1 MGEPVD
7 AEIFA
12 TQKRLDAF
20 PPAKLLFILS
30 RRLQEQGLRPTWLWL
45 KDKIARQQ
53 QGFSP
58 PEVSQVLPLLYVGGQ
73 HYSRGLATMRA
84 LGMGAILNLRAES
97 DDAARGVALEH
108 YLWLKVTDDTAP
120 AAEELAQGADF
131 IGAQIAAG
139 RGVYIHCASGVGR
152 APTAAAA
159 YLVTTGLSAAEAWAT
174 IRRVRPFIRP
184 TPPQIGAL
192 TVWAEAHSR

>member
-1 MGEPVD
+1 MGETVESD
-7 AEIFA
+7 IFA

-20 PPAKLLFILS
+20 PPAKLLFIIM
-30 RRLQEQGLRPTWLWL
+30 RRLQEQGLRPTRLWL
-45 KDKIARQQ
+45 KDKVARRQ

-58 PEVSQVLPLLYVGGQ
+58 PEISRVQPLLYVGGQ
-73 HYSRGLATMRA
+73 HYRHGLAAMQA
-84 LGMGAILNLRAES
+84 LGIGAVLNLRAEA

-120 AAEELAQGADF
+120 KPAELAQGAAF
-131 IGAQIAAG
+131 IAEQLAAG
-139 RGVYIHCASGVGR
+139 RGIYIHCASGVGR

-159 YLVTTGLSAAEAWAT
+159 YLVTTGLGAAEAWAT

-184 TPPQIGAL
+184 TPPQVAAIAA
-192 TVWAEAHSR
+192 WADYQR

>member
-1 MGEPVD
+1 MGETVESD
-7 AEIFA
+7 IFA

-20 PPAKLLFILS
+20 PPAKLLFIIM
-30 RRLQEQGLRPTWLWL
+30 RRLQEQGLRPTRLWL
-45 KDKIARQQ
+45 KDKVARRQ

-58 PEVSQVLPLLYVGGQ
+58 PEISRVQPLLYVGGQ
-73 HYSRGLATMRA
+73 HYRRGLAAMQA
-84 LGMGAILNLRAES
+84 LGIGAVLNLRAEA

-120 AAEELAQGADF
+120 TPAELAQGAAF
-131 IGAQIAAG
+131 IAEQLAAG
-139 RGVYIHCASGVGR
+139 RGIYIHCASGVGR

-159 YLVTTGLSAAEAWAT
+159 YLVTTGLGAVEAWAA

-184 TPPQIGAL
+184 TPPQVAAIAA
-192 TVWAEAHSR
+192 WADLQR